1 MVDDVCDIGKS
12 KKGAEKG
19 RGRRG
24 EGEGEGEGE
33 QDGRQKEGTEGNM
46 GLHESNYCY
55 HDDKKESHKP
65 NILVNIHFIGQSGL
79 RSTIVTLPHS
89 THTTHT
95 HHTHT
100 THTTH
105 TPHTPHT
112 HHTSVG

>member
-79 RSTIVTLPHS
+79 KINYCDPPTQHA
-89 THTTHT
+89 

-100 THTTH
+100 PH